1 MLAVVRRRSLISFL
15 PLSHDRIEALV
26 EASEGLVSGPR
37 LRTSRATWERGR
49 RDIIFLMSE
58 NVYPDR
64 SHLPTSPGVY
74 IFKGSEGTVL
84 YVGKAKDIRSRVASY
99 FSRSGDGRP
108 KIAELRGRIR
118 QIDFIATRT
127 ETEALILE
135 ANLIKRHRP
144 RFNASLRDD
153 KSYPYIVV
161 TLGDEYPRVFATR
174 SSHDPRHR
182 YFGPFPSAG
191 SVHATLDVLNK
202 TFPFRKCRGP
212 EPGRRSGVPCLNY
225 HIGRS
230 VAPCIGAV
238 TKEEYDAIIADVI
251 AFLEGR
257 VDGLIWERKAAMRDA
272 AQDMDFERAAK
283 LRDEISALQH
293 VRDRQRATI
302 ASEDSFDA
310 VGVHAEDESACVQ
323 IFAVRDGQIVNR
335 DSFLLDNYG
344 EASAE
349 SVALSF
355 VPQYYDAAAVP
366 REVLVQAEGP
376 EEELATL
383 AEYLS
388 GLRSTRVEVRR
399 PVRGDKR
406 RILEMAIRNAALG
419 LEHER
424 ALEEAR
430 RNKVAST
437 LDALREDLALPKL
450 PVRIECYDISNTMG
464 TNSVASMVVFQGG
477 RPAKEEYRR
486 FRIRSV
492 EGADDPAS
500 MAEVIRRRLERLKRG
515 DEAFLPAPDL
525 ILLDGGKGQLSA
537 VAPVFQEFRVGEDL
551 PDIPLRS
558 LAKRDEE
565 IFEPGRPE
573 PVILERN
580 SPELHL
586 LQRVRDEAHRFA
598 NTYHRTVRTKAMT
611 ASVLDEL
618 PGVGP
623 TRKKRILDHFG
634 TPEAFLNA
642 SLEELETVPGLP
654 GRVAREVHARL
665 HR

>member
-1 MLAVVRRRSLISFL
+1 
-15 PLSHDRIEALV
+15 
-26 EASEGLVSGPR
+26 
-37 LRTSRATWERGR
+37 
-49 RDIIFLMSE
+49 MSE
-58 NVYPDR
+58 KGFPDR

-74 IFKGSEGTVL
+74 IFKDSAGVVL
-84 YVGKAKDIRSRVASY
+84 YVGKAKNIRSRVANY
-99 FSRSGDGRP
+99 FTRSGDGRP
-108 KIAELRGRIR
+108 KIAELRSRVR

-127 ETEALILE
+127 ETEALVLE

-174 SSHDPRHR
+174 SSHDPHHR
-182 YFGPFPSAG
+182 YFGPFPSAS

-238 TKEEYDAIIADVI
+238 TKEEYDKIIADVI

-257 VDGLIWERKAAMRDA
+257 VDCLIRLREAAMREA
-272 AQDMDFERAAK
+272 AKAMDFERAAT
-283 LRDEISALQH
+283 LRDEVLSLQH
-293 VRDRQRATI
+293 VRDRQQATI

-310 VGVHAEDESACVQ
+310 VGAYAEDESACVQ
-323 IFAVRDGQIVNR
+323 VFAVRDGQIVNR

-344 EASAE
+344 EAPAE
-349 SVALSF
+349 GVALSF
-355 VPQYYDAAAVP
+355 IPQYYGTAAVP
-366 REVLVQAEGP
+366 REVLVQSEEP
-376 EEELATL
+376 EEDLATL
-383 AEYLS
+383 ADHLS
-388 GLRSTRVEVRR
+388 GLRGTRVEVRR
-399 PVRGDKR
+399 PQRGDKR
-406 RILEMAIRNAALG
+406 RILEMALHNAELG

-424 ALEEAR
+424 VLEEAR

-437 LDALREDLALPKL
+437 LDGLREELALPRI

-477 RPAKEEYRR
+477 RPAKGEYRR
-486 FRIRSV
+486 FRIRTV

-500 MAEVIRRRLERLKRG
+500 MAEVVRRRLERLKVG
-515 DEAFLPAPDL
+515 DEKFTPAPDL

-537 VAPVFQEFRVGEDL
+537 VMPVIGEMGVASEL
-551 PDIPLRS
+551 PDIPVRS

-565 IFEPGRPE
+565 VFQPGRPE
-573 PVILERN
+573 PVLLDRN

-598 NTYHRTVRTKAMT
+598 NTYHRKLRTKEMT

-623 TRKKRILDHFG
+623 TRKKKILEHFG
-634 TPEAFLNA
+634 TPEAFLGA
-642 SLEELETVPGLP
+642 SLEELEAVPGLP
-654 GRVAREVHARL
+654 GKVAREIHARL

>member
-1 MLAVVRRRSLISFL
+1 M
-15 PLSHDRIEALV
+15 P
-26 EASEGLVSGPR
+26 
-37 LRTSRATWERGR
+37 
-49 RDIIFLMSE
+49 E
-58 NVYPDR
+58 NGFPDR

-74 IFKGSEGTVL
+74 IFKDASDRVI
-84 YVGKAKDIRSRVASY
+84 YVGKAKNIRSRVASY
-99 FSRSGDGRP
+99 FTRSGDGRP
-108 KIAELRGRIR
+108 KIAELRERVR
-118 QIDFIATRT
+118 RIDFIVTGS
-127 ETEALILE
+127 ETEALVLE

-144 RFNASLRDD
+144 RFNASLKDD

-161 TLGDEYPRVFATR
+161 TTGDEYPRVFATR
-174 SSHDPRHR
+174 SAHDPRHR

-238 TKEEYDAIIADVI
+238 TREEYDGIVADVI

-257 VDGLIWERKAAMRDA
+257 VDGLIRDRQEAMRVA
-272 AQDMDFERAAK
+272 AREMDFERAAK
-283 LRDEISALQH
+283 LRDEVSALSH
-293 VRDRQRATI
+293 VRDRQQATI

-310 VGVHAEDESACVQ
+310 IGAYASGEAACVQ
-323 IFAVRDGQIVNR
+323 VFAVRDGQVVNR

-344 EASAE
+344 ESRAE
-349 SVALSF
+349 DIALQF
-355 VPQYYDAAAVP
+355 VPQYYGSAAVP
-366 REVLVQAEGP
+366 REVLVQSDDRED
-376 EEELATL
+376 ELSTIADH
-383 AEYLS
+383 LS
-388 GLRSTRVEVRR
+388 GLRGTRVEVRR
-399 PVRGDKR
+399 PMRGDKR
-406 RILEMAIRNAALG
+406 RILEMAVRNAELG

-424 ALEEAR
+424 ALDEAR
-430 RNKVAST
+430 RNRVAST
-437 LDALREDLALPKL
+437 LDGLREELALPQL

-477 RPAKEEYRR
+477 RPAKSEYRR
-486 FRIRSV
+486 FRIRTV
-492 EGADDPAS
+492 EGADDFSS
-500 MAEVIRRRLERLKRG
+500 MAEVIRRRLQRLRAD
-515 DEAFLPAPDL
+515 DEKFTPAPDL

-537 VAPVFQEFRVGEDL
+537 VVPVLEEMKVGDEM

-565 IFEPGRPE
+565 VFEPGRPE

-598 NTYHRTVRTKAMT
+598 NTYHRELRGRAMT
-611 ASVLDEL
+611 ASVLDDL

-623 TRKKRILDHFG
+623 ERKKKILAHFG

-642 SLEELETVPGLP
+642 SLEELEAVPGLP
-654 GRVAREVHARL
+654 GRVAREVHAKV

>member
-1 MLAVVRRRSLISFL
+1 
-15 PLSHDRIEALV
+15 
-26 EASEGLVSGPR
+26 
-37 LRTSRATWERGR
+37 
-49 RDIIFLMSE
+49 MSE
-58 NVYPDR
+58 NGFPDR

-74 IFKGSEGTVL
+74 IFKDSGGVVL
-84 YVGKAKDIRSRVASY
+84 YVGKAKNIRARVASY
-99 FSRSGDGRP
+99 FTRSGDGRP
-108 KIAELRGRIR
+108 KIAELRGRVR
-118 QIDFIATRT
+118 QIDFIATRS
-127 ETEALILE
+127 ETEALVLE

-182 YFGPFPSAG
+182 YFGPFPSAS

-238 TKEEYDAIIADVI
+238 TKDEYDKIIADVI

-257 VDGLIWERKAAMRDA
+257 VDGLIRERETAMREA
-272 AQDMDFERAAK
+272 AKDMDFERAAK
-283 LRDEISALQH
+283 LRDEVLSLQH
-293 VRDRQRATI
+293 VRDRQQATI
-302 ASEDSFDA
+302 VSEDSFDA
-310 VGVHAEDESACVQ
+310 VGAYAEDESACVQ

-344 EASAE
+344 ETPAE
-349 SVALSF
+349 GVALSF
-355 VPQYYDAAAVP
+355 IPQYYGTAAVP
-366 REVLVQAEGP
+366 REVLVQSEEP
-376 EEELATL
+376 EEDLATL
-383 AEYLS
+383 ADHLS
-388 GLRSTRVEVRR
+388 GLRGTRVEVRR
-399 PVRGDKR
+399 PQRGDKR
-406 RILEMAIRNAALG
+406 RILEMALHNAELG

-424 ALEEAR
+424 VLEEAR

-437 LDALREDLALPKL
+437 LDGLREELALPRI

-477 RPAKEEYRR
+477 RPAKGEYRR
-486 FRIRSV
+486 FRIRTV

-500 MAEVIRRRLERLKRG
+500 MAEVVRRRLERLKVG
-515 DEAFLPAPDL
+515 DEKFTPAPDL

-537 VAPVFQEFRVGEDL
+537 VIPVMEEMGVASELQ
-551 PDIPLRS
+551 DIPVRS

-565 IFEPGRPE
+565 VFQPGRPE
-573 PVILERN
+573 PVLLDRN

-598 NTYHRTVRTKAMT
+598 NTYHRKLRTKEMT

-623 TRKKRILDHFG
+623 TRKKKILEHFG
-634 TPEAFLNA
+634 TPEAFLDA

-654 GRVAREVHARL
+654 GKVAREVHARL

>member
-1 MLAVVRRRSLISFL
+1 
-15 PLSHDRIEALV
+15 
-26 EASEGLVSGPR
+26 
-37 LRTSRATWERGR
+37 
-49 RDIIFLMSE
+49 MSE
-58 NVYPDR
+58 NGFPDR

-74 IFKGSEGTVL
+74 IFKDARERVI
-84 YVGKAKDIRSRVASY
+84 YVGKAKNIRSRVASY
-99 FSRSGDGRP
+99 FTRSGDGRP
-108 KIAELRGRIR
+108 KIAELRERVR
-118 QIDFIATRT
+118 QIDFIVTGS
-127 ETEALILE
+127 ETEALVLE

-144 RFNASLRDD
+144 RFNASLKDD

-161 TLGDEYPRVFATR
+161 TTGDEYPRVFATR

-238 TKEEYDAIIADVI
+238 TKDEYDEIIADVI
-251 AFLEGR
+251 SFLEGR
-257 VDGLIWERKAAMRDA
+257 VDGLIRDREEAMRTA
-272 AQDMDFERAAK
+272 ARETDFERAAK
-283 LRDEISALQH
+283 LRDEVSALSH
-293 VRDRQRATI
+293 VRDRQQATI

-310 VGVHAEDESACVQ
+310 VGAFASGETACVQ
-323 IFAVRDGQIVNR
+323 VFAVRDGQVVNR

-344 EASAE
+344 ESRAE
-349 SVALSF
+349 DVALQF
-355 VPQYYDAAAVP
+355 VPQYYGTAAVP
-366 REVLVQAEGP
+366 REVLVQSDDRDD
-376 EEELATL
+376 ELATL
-383 AEYLS
+383 ADHLS
-388 GLRSTRVEVRR
+388 GLRGTRVEVRR
-399 PVRGDKR
+399 PQRGDKR
-406 RILEMAIRNAALG
+406 RVLEMAVRNAELG

-424 ALEEAR
+424 ALDEAR

-437 LDALREDLALPKL
+437 LDGLREELALPKL

-477 RPAKEEYRR
+477 RPAKGEYRR
-486 FRIRSV
+486 FRIKTV

-500 MAEVIRRRLERLKRG
+500 MAEVIRRRLQRLKA
-515 DEAFLPAPDL
+515 DDPKFPEPDL
-525 ILLDGGKGQLSA
+525 ILLDGGKTQLSA
-537 VAPVFQEFRVGEDL
+537 VMPVFEEFGVGSDL
-551 PDIPLRS
+551 PDIPVRS
-558 LAKRDEE
+558 LAKREE
-565 IFEPGRPE
+565 EVFQPGRPE
-573 PVILERN
+573 PVILGRN

-598 NTYHRTVRTKAMT
+598 NTYHRELRGRAMT
-611 ASVLDEL
+611 ASVLDDL

-623 TRKKRILDHFG
+623 ERKKKILAHFG

-642 SLEELETVPGLP
+642 SLEELEAVPGLP
-654 GRVAREVHARL
+654 GRVAREVHARV

>member
-1 MLAVVRRRSLISFL
+1 MK
-15 PLSHDRIEALV
+15 
-26 EASEGLVSGPR
+26 
-37 LRTSRATWERGR
+37 
-49 RDIIFLMSE
+49 E
-58 NVYPDR
+58 NGYPDR

-74 IFKGSEGTVL
+74 IFKDADGTVL
-84 YVGKAKDIRSRVASY
+84 YVGKAKNIRSRVASY
-99 FSRSGDGRP
+99 FTRSGDGRP
-108 KIAELRGRIR
+108 KIAELRERVR

-127 ETEALILE
+127 ETEALVLE

-153 KSYPYIVV
+153 KSYPYIVL

-182 YFGPFPSAG
+182 YFGPFPSAS
-191 SVHATLDVLNK
+191 SVHSTLDVLNK

-238 TKEEYDAIIADVI
+238 TKEEYDRIIADVI

-257 VDGLIWERKAAMRDA
+257 VDGLIREREAAMRGA
-272 AQDMDFERAAK
+272 AAAMDFERAAK
-283 LRDEISALQH
+283 LRDEVSALQH
-293 VRDRQRATI
+293 VRDRQQATI

-310 VGVHAEDESACVQ
+310 VGAYAEGESACVQ

-344 EASAE
+344 EAPAE

-355 VPQYYDAAAVP
+355 VPQYYGTAAVP
-366 REVLVQAEGP
+366 REVLVQSEEP
-376 EEELATL
+376 REELATL
-383 AEYLS
+383 SEHLS
-388 GLRSTRVEVRR
+388 GLRGTRVEVRR
-399 PVRGDKR
+399 PLRGDKR
-406 RILEMAIRNAALG
+406 RILEMAVRNAGLG

-424 ALEEAR
+424 VLEEAR

-437 LDALREDLALPKL
+437 LDGLREELALPAL

-477 RPAKEEYRR
+477 RPAKDEYRR

-492 EGADDPAS
+492 EGADDFAS
-500 MAEVIRRRLERLKRG
+500 MAEVIRRRLERLKAN
-515 DEAFLPAPDL
+515 DEKFMPAPDL

-537 VAPVFQEFRVGEDL
+537 VVPVLEEVGVGDEL

-558 LAKRDEE
+558 LAKREE
-565 IFEPGRPE
+565 EVFEPGRPE

-598 NTYHRTVRTKAMT
+598 NTYHRKLRGQAMT

-623 TRKKRILDHFG
+623 TRKKKILDHFG

-642 SLEELETVPGLP
+642 SLEELEAVPGLP
-654 GRVAREVHARL
+654 GRVAREVHTRL

>member
-1 MLAVVRRRSLISFL
+1 
-15 PLSHDRIEALV
+15 
-26 EASEGLVSGPR
+26 
-37 LRTSRATWERGR
+37 
-49 RDIIFLMSE
+49 MSE
-58 NVYPDR
+58 NGYPDR

-74 IFKGSEGTVL
+74 IFKDARDNVI
-84 YVGKAKDIRSRVASY
+84 YVGKAKNVRSRVANY
-99 FSRSGDGRP
+99 FTRSGDGRP
-108 KIAELRGRIR
+108 KIAELRERVS
-118 QIDFIATRT
+118 QIDFIVTES
-127 ETEALILE
+127 ETEALVLE

-144 RFNASLRDD
+144 RFNASLKDD

-161 TLGDEYPRVFATR
+161 TTGDEYPRVFATR
-174 SSHDPRHR
+174 AAHDPRHR

-238 TKEEYDAIIADVI
+238 TKEEYDGIVSDVI
-251 AFLEGR
+251 DFLEGR
-257 VDGLIWERKAAMRDA
+257 VGGLIRDREEAMRVA
-272 AQDMDFERAAK
+272 SREMDFERAAK
-283 LRDEISALQH
+283 LRDEVAALAH
-293 VRDRQRATI
+293 VRDRQQATI

-310 VGVHAEDESACVQ
+310 FGAFVEGESACVQ
-323 IFAVRDGQIVNR
+323 VFAVREGQIVNR

-344 EASAE
+344 ESPAE
-349 SVALSF
+349 DVALQF
-355 VPQYYDAAAVP
+355 VPQYYGTAAVP
-366 REVLVQAEGP
+366 REVLVQSDERP
-376 EEELATL
+376 DELATL
-383 AEYLS
+383 AEHLS
-388 GLRSTRVEVRR
+388 GLRGTTVEVRR
-399 PVRGDKR
+399 PRRGDKR
-406 RILEMAIRNAALG
+406 RISEMSVRNAEMG

-424 ALEEAR
+424 ALDEAR
-430 RNKVAST
+430 RSRVAST
-437 LDALREDLALPKL
+437 LDGLLEELALPKL

-464 TNSVASMVVFQGG
+464 TNSVASMVVFQAG
-477 RPAKEEYRR
+477 RPAKSEYRR
-486 FRIRSV
+486 FRIRTV
-492 EGADDPAS
+492 EGADDFSS
-500 MAEVIRRRLERLKRG
+500 MAEVIRRRLGRLKEN
-515 DEAFLPAPDL
+515 DEKFTPAPDL

-537 VAPVFQEFRVGEDL
+537 VVPVLEEMKVGDEL

-565 IFEPGRPE
+565 VFEPGRPE
-573 PVILERN
+573 PVILEPN

-598 NTYHRTVRTKAMT
+598 NTYHRDLRGRSMT
-611 ASVLDEL
+611 ASVLDDL

-623 TRKKRILDHFG
+623 ERKKKILAHFG

-642 SLEELETVPGLP
+642 SLEELEAVPGLP
-654 GRVAREVHARL
+654 GRVAREVHARV

>member
-1 MLAVVRRRSLISFL
+1 
-15 PLSHDRIEALV
+15 
-26 EASEGLVSGPR
+26 
-37 LRTSRATWERGR
+37 
-49 RDIIFLMSE
+49 MSE
-58 NVYPDR
+58 NGYPDR

-74 IFKGSEGTVL
+74 IFKDAEGIVL
-84 YVGKAKDIRSRVASY
+84 YVGKAKNIRSRVASY
-99 FSRSGDGRP
+99 FTRSGDGRP
-108 KIAELRGRIR
+108 KVAELRGRVR

-127 ETEALILE
+127 ETEALVLE
-135 ANLIKRHRP
+135 ANLIKRNRP

-174 SSHDPRHR
+174 GAHDPRHR

-230 VAPCIGAV
+230 VAPCVGAV
-238 TKEEYDAIIADVI
+238 SREQYDGIIADVI
-251 AFLEGR
+251 SFLEGR
-257 VDGLIWERKAAMRDA
+257 VDGLIREREAAMREA

-283 LRDEISALQH
+283 LRNEISALSH
-293 VRDRQRATI
+293 VRDRQQATI

-310 VGVHAEDESACVQ
+310 VGAHAEGESACVQ

-344 EASAE
+344 EASAPG
-349 SVALSF
+349 VALSF
-355 VPQYYDAAAVP
+355 VPQYYDTAAVP
-366 REVLVQAEGP
+366 REVLVQAEGA
-376 EEELATL
+376 EDELATL
-383 AEYLS
+383 ADHLS
-388 GLRSTRVEVRR
+388 GLRGTWVEVRR

-406 RILEMAIRNAALG
+406 RILEMAVRNAALG

-424 ALEEAR
+424 VLEEAR

-437 LDALREDLALPKL
+437 LDGLREDLALPKL

-486 FRIRSV
+486 FKIRTV

-515 DEAFLPAPDL
+515 DEKFMPAPDL

-537 VAPVFQEFRVGEDL
+537 VTPIFQEFRVGEDL

-565 IFEPGRPE
+565 VFEPGRPE
-573 PVILERN
+573 PVTLERN

-598 NTYHRTVRTKAMT
+598 NTYHRRVRGKAMT

-623 TRKKRILDHFG
+623 TRKQRILDHVG
-634 TPEAFLNA
+634 TPETFLNA
-642 SLEELETVPGLP
+642 SLEELEAVPGLP
-654 GRVAREVHARL
+654 GRVAREVYARL

>member
-1 MLAVVRRRSLISFL
+1 VLAVVRRRSLISFL

-58 NVYPDR
+58 NVYLDR

-74 IFKGSEGTVL
+74 IFKGSEGAVL

-525 ILLDGGKGQLSA
+525 ILLDGGKGQLSV

>member
-1 MLAVVRRRSLISFL
+1 
-15 PLSHDRIEALV
+15 
-26 EASEGLVSGPR
+26 
-37 LRTSRATWERGR
+37 
-49 RDIIFLMSE
+49 MSQ
-58 NVYPDR
+58 NGYPDR
-64 SHLPTSPGVY
+64 SHLPASPGVY
-74 IFKGSEGTVL
+74 IFKDAGGTVL
-84 YVGKAKDIRSRVASY
+84 YVGKAKNIRSRVANY
-99 FSRSGDGRP
+99 FTRSGDGRP

-127 ETEALILE
+127 ETEALVLE

-144 RFNASLRDD
+144 SFNASLRDD

-182 YFGPFPSAG
+182 YFGPFPSAS

-238 TKEEYDAIIADVI
+238 TKEEYDAIVADVI

-257 VDGLIWERKAAMRDA
+257 VDGLIREREAAMREA
-272 AQDMDFERAAK
+272 AKEMDFEWAAK
-283 LRDEISALQH
+283 LRDEISALHH
-293 VRDRQRATI
+293 VRDRQQATI

-310 VGVHAEDESACVQ
+310 VGAYAEGESACVQ

-344 EASAE
+344 EATAE

-355 VPQYYDAAAVP
+355 IPQYYGTAAVP
-366 REVLVQAEGP
+366 REVLVQSDGP
-376 EEELATL
+376 AEELATL
-383 AEYLS
+383 AEHLS
-388 GLRSTRVEVRR
+388 GLRGTRVEVRR
-399 PVRGDKR
+399 PQRGDKR
-406 RILEMAIRNAALG
+406 RILEMAVSNAALG

-424 ALEEAR
+424 VLEEAR
-430 RNKVAST
+430 RNKIAST
-437 LDALREDLALPKL
+437 LDALREDLALPRL

-477 RPAKEEYRR
+477 RPAKGEYRR
-486 FRIRSV
+486 FRIWSV

-500 MAEVIRRRLERLKRG
+500 MAEAIRRRLERLKAN
-515 DEAFLPAPDL
+515 DEKFMPAPDL

-537 VAPVFQEFRVGEDL
+537 VVPVLDELGVGEEL

-565 IFEPGRPE
+565 VFEPGRPE
-573 PVILERN
+573 PVVLARN

-598 NTYHRTVRTKAMT
+598 NTYHRQVRGRAMT

-623 TRKKRILDHFG
+623 TRKKRIRDHFG

-642 SLEELETVPGLP
+642 SLEELEAVPGLP